1 MTDLIEEGIGLAS
14 AADGAGL
21 RLRLLGGVGV
31 VAHCP
36 GVLGGKPHRE
46 IADIDVAVPRRDA
59 RAISGFLEGRG
70 YTANK
75 RFNALHGDTRMI
87 FYGPA
92 GKLDVFVGAFS
103 MCHALELGKR
113 LELDSP
119 ALTATDLLLTKLQ
132 IVELNAKDRGD
143 IFALL
148 LAHEVADSDLGPD
161 GADAINAAL
170 IASLTS
176 QDWGLQRTF
185 ELNFERL
192 QEALGELGIDA
203 RDRELIRDRIAR
215 LGAEIEATPKSRK
228 WKLRDRI
235 GERKQWYE
243 TPEEVDRG

>member
-103 MCHALELGKR
+103 MCHALELGQR

-132 IVELNAKDRGD
+132 IVELNAKDAHDASVLLTEHPLEPGD
-143 IFALL
+143 GDHID
-148 LAHEVADSDLGPD
+148 VAYV
-161 GADAINAAL
+161 AR
-170 IASLTS
+170 LTS
-176 QDWGLQRTF
+176 DDWGLWRTVTATLNRLADLYPAVAGRCR
-185 ELNFERL
+185 ELRS
-192 QEALGELGIDA
+192 AIDA
-203 RDRELIRDRIAR
+203 A
-215 LGAEIEATPKSRK
+215 PKTRRF
-228 WKLRDRI
+228 KLRARI
-235 GERKQWYE
+235 GERVTWYE
-243 TPEEVDRG
+243 LPEETEVA